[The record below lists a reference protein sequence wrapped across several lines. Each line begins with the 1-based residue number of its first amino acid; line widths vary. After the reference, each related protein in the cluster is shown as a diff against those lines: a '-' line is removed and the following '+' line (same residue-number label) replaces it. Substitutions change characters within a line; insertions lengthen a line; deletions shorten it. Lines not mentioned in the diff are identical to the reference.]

1 MVAWFRSSRI
11 AILAFVCS
19 NSKGGP
25 RVKSGGI
32 SGLAVAM
39 VVVGGL
45 LMYAAIKNYTL
56 LDTARYA
63 LSGGRG
69 PSPQPRPPINTG
81 IAPTVPGG
89 PSTGL
94 TGTARSN
101 NPDAPIG
108 GSSTRLSSAN
118 QLPTAGFNKPLP

>member
-1 MVAWFRSSRI
+1 MVAWFYSSRI
-11 AILAFVCS
+11 AVLAFVYS
-19 NSKGGP
+19 DSKGGS

-81 IAPTVPGG
+81 ITPTAPGG

-101 NPDAPIG
+101 NPDAGIG
-108 GSSTRLSSAN
+108 SSSTRLPSST
-118 QLPTAGFNKPLP
+118 QLPTPGFNKPLP